1 MCPSWLD
8 AKEGGMESRIEMSQ
22 YERDVLKV
30 MSSVLE
36 GKRTQEEAA
45 RLLRLSARQVRRIQR
60 RLEEEGDGGVVHRLR
75 GRPSNRQL
83 NEQLRKH
90 TLEIYQAEL
99 WDFGP
104 TLASQ
109 VLEERGLV
117 VSPDTLRRWLL
128 ASGLWQRVRRRDQ
141 HRSRRPRRECFGEL
155 VQMDASIHDWLEGRG
170 EEMVLVTM
178 IDDAT
183 NRLLARFYDGE
194 TVEAYFDLV
203 SRWLARNG
211 RPVAFYT
218 DRDSIFEPTSKGD
231 DIRGTTQF
239 RRAAEELGIELILAR
254 SPQAKG
260 RVERSH
266 GTNQDRW
273 VKLLR
278 LEGVRTRAQ
287 ANELLDRKLL
297 ADHNRRFAKPAASPN
312 DAHRPLGPRHN
323 VAAILSIQESRIVSN
338 DYTVRFDNRLYQLHK
353 PALPGLRNGRV
364 IMEQRLD
371 GSLAIRFGQRYLEYT
386 DLGALPPN
394 PRSLSRGQHPAV
406 REEEDR
412 APHETRSSAVT
423 LADGC
428 SGRTPAEPYPS
439 AGINEC
445 TPQTRYRPPTNHPWR
460 RRFLGPTPS

>member
-1 MCPSWLD
+1 
-8 AKEGGMESRIEMSQ
+8 MESRIEMSQ
-22 YERDVLKV
+22 HERDVLKV
-30 MSSVLE
+30 MSTVLQ
-36 GKRTQEEAA
+36 GKRTQSEAA
-45 RLLRLSARQVRRIQR
+45 RLLRLSERQVRRIQR
-60 RLEEEGDGGVVHRLR
+60 RLEQDGDAGVVHRLR
-75 GRPSNRQL
+75 GQPSNHQSD
-83 NEQLRKH
+83 NELRKH
-90 TLEIYQAEL
+90 ALEIYQAEL
-99 WDFGP
+99 TDFGP
-104 TLASQ
+104 TLASE
-109 VLEERGLV
+109 VLGERGLV

-128 ASGLWQRVRRRDQ
+128 VSGLWQRVRRRDQ

-170 EEMVLVTM
+170 EEVVLVTM

-203 SRWLARNG
+203 SRWLARSG

-231 DIRGTTQF
+231 DLRGTTQF
-239 RRAAEELGIELILAR
+239 RRAATELGIELILAR

-278 LEGVRTRAQ
+278 LAGVTTKAE
-287 ANELLDRKLL
+287 ANDLLDRKLL
-297 ADHNRRFAKPAASPN
+297 ADHNRRFAKPPASPN
-312 DAHRPLGPRHN
+312 DAHRPLDSRHN

-338 DYTVRFDNRLYQLHK
+338 DYTVRFSNRLYQLHK
-353 PALPGLRNGRV
+353 PALSGLRNGRV

-394 PRSLSRGQHPAV
+394 PRSLARGQHPAAQ
-406 REEEDR
+406 EEEDR
-412 APHETRSSAVT
+412 APLETRSPAVT

-439 AGINEC
+439 VGIDKC
-445 TPQTRYRPPTNHPWR
+445 TLQTRYRPPTNHPWR
-460 RRFLGPTPS
+460 RKFLRPTPP